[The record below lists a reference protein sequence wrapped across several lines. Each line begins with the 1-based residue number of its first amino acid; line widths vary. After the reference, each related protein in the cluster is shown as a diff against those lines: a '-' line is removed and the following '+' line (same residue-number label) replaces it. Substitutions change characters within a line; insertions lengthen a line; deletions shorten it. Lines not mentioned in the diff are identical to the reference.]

1 MLAGISKFTT
11 RSRSLFHLA
20 ICASLLFFVAMSE
33 VAADPATGQR
43 GLLDVAG
50 TKSPYLVQFLI
61 SGSDFLS
68 IHGLTFDAK
77 DNLYVGSVM
86 GQAIY
91 QVDVDTADVS
101 VFVSPPQGMADDLEF
116 GPDGTAVWSSILTGK
131 VHARRP
137 DGTVYRVADN
147 LPGVNA
153 VAFHPDG
160 RLFVTQILWG
170 DALWELDINGI
181 KPPRKVRADLGYL
194 NGFDFDHDG
203 FLYGPLNLKGEVV
216 RMDVDSGEIK
226 TLATGFALPVAV
238 NLDSKDNVYVAD
250 GKLGRL
256 VKIDKDTGAQ
266 TLVATVDSGID
277 NLAINSRDEVFITN
291 LVDNAILK
299 INTRTGASRTLL
311 RSELSVPGGI
321 DVVSNGSH
329 DTIYLADLFTYSSI
343 DGETGEV
350 KEIKRGLDA
359 HFEWPMAVGVQG
371 NKVITSSWFADAVEI
386 FDRKS
391 GKSLAAY
398 HNLVDPVDALLLAD
412 GRILVAEQGTGR
424 LLALSP
430 KDDTERQVIASDLPG
445 MAALRPFS
453 KTEIYLS
460 DIERGEL
467 LRINID
473 TGEKTV
479 VAGGLDQPEGFDV
492 AADGSIVLAEVG
504 KRRIVRI
511 NPVDGQVAEIAG
523 NLAIGYPAA
532 EGTPAVYITTGV
544 GVSASGAI
552 YVTSDLNTAVY
563 KITKQ

>member
-1 MLAGISKFTT
+1 MFSGVGKFTV
-11 RSRSLFHLA
+11 RSRTLFHLA
-20 ICASLLFFVAMSE
+20 ACVGLFSFVGVSE
-33 VAADPATGQR
+33 LAADPSTEKR
-43 GLLDVAG
+43 GLLGVSG
-50 TKSPYLVQFLI
+50 TKSPYLVQFLV

-77 DNLYVGSVM
+77 DNLYVGSVL

-101 VFVSPPQGMADDLEF
+101 VFVPPPEGMADDLEF
-116 GPDGTAVWSSILTGK
+116 GPDGTAVWTSILTGK

-137 DGTVYRVADN
+137 DGKVYLVTDN

-160 RLFVTQILWG
+160 RLFVTQLLWG
-170 DALWELDINGI
+170 DALWELDINGV
-181 KPPRKVRADLGYL
+181 KPPRQVRADMGYL
-194 NGFDFDHDG
+194 NGFDFDSDG

-216 RMDVDSGEIK
+216 RIDVDSGEMK

-250 GKLGRL
+250 GTLGRL

-277 NLAINSRDEVFITN
+277 NLAINSRDEIFITN
-291 LVDNAILK
+291 LVDNAIHK

-311 RSELSVPGGI
+311 SSELSVPGGI

-329 DTIYLADLFTYSSI
+329 DTIYLGDLFTYSSI
-343 DGETGEV
+343 DGDTGEV
-350 KEIKRGLDA
+350 TEIKRGLDA
-359 HFEWPMAVGVQG
+359 HFEWPMSVGVQG

-386 FDRKS
+386 FDRQS

-398 HNLVDPVDALLLAD
+398 HNLVDPVDAMLLAD

-424 LLALSP
+424 LIALSQN
-430 KDDTERQVIASDLPG
+430 DDIERQVIASDLPG

-453 KTEIYLS
+453 ETEIYLS
-460 DIERGEL
+460 DVERGEL
-467 LRINID
+467 LRVNVD

-479 VAGGLDQPEGFDV
+479 VVGGLDHPEGFDV
-492 AADGSIVLAEVG
+492 APDGSIVLAEVG
-504 KRRIVRI
+504 KQRIVRI
-511 NPVDGQVAEIAG
+511 NPVDGSIGEIAG

-532 EGTPAVYITTGV
+532 QGTPAVYITTGV
-544 GVSASGAI
+544 GVSANGTI